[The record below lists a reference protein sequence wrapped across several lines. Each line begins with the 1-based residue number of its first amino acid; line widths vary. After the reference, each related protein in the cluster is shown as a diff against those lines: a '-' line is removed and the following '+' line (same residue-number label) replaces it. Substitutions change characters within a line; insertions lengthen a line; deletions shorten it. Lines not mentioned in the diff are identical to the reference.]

1 MSNLNFSINGKSINP
16 TLFKGQSRN
25 FTLLVDEP
33 EELGGKDI
41 SANPVEFLLA
51 GYAGCLN
58 VVFNL
63 VAKERNIQIHKLHIH
78 INGDINP
85 AKFLGLS
92 KDARAGFIGLNVH
105 IDLATNATAAA
116 EQELINEV
124 KERCPINDNLTNP
137 TPVTYYINTVASLN

>member
-58 VVFNL
+58 VVFHV
-63 VAKERNIQIHKLHIH
+63 VAKEKNIQIQKLHIH

-85 AKFLGLS
+85 AKFLGFS
-92 KDARAGFIGLNVH
+92 KEGRAGFLGLNVH
-105 IDLATNATAAA
+105 IDLVTNAPDEV
-116 EQELINEV
+116 EQQLIGEV

-137 TPVTYYINTVASLN
+137 TPVNYFFNTVTNLN